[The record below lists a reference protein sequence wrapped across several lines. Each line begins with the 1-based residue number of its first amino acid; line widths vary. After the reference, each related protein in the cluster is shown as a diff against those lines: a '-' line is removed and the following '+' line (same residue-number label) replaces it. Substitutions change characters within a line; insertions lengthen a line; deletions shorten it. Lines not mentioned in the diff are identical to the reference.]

1 MDLVNDL
8 FRYNNIFIKYM
19 DQVKLYDEDFKILDR
34 YRGYLE
40 IVREY
45 NLRDREAFLLLHQ
58 LFKDEELLIF
68 DEIDDCIINAL
79 RKNLMIEYLNKE
91 A

>member
-8 FRYNNIFIKYM
+8 FRYNNVFIKYM

-45 NLRDREAFLLLHQ
+45 KLRDREAFLLLHK
-58 LFKDEELLIF
+58 LFKENELEIF
-68 DEIDDCIINAL
+68 NDVDDYIINAL
-79 RKNLMIEYLNKE
+79 RRNLMNEYLNKE